1 MTTHEPSAEHD
12 LGGLRERFDPRAQW
26 RLAITSAR
34 ALHRLGSGIRR
45 TGAGADKVR
54 ELMSDSEGSVQQDVE
69 VDVVGDVATQVRPNM
84 ETSSREDRDTAS
96 QGEPA
101 QNDQINSADLEAN
114 PLSQGERRTVSEDQL
129 SMPGKLDLSNS
140 QDGTNTGDSS
150 SWLQVFHWNK

>member
-1 MTTHEPSAEHD
+1 LTTCDPSVEHD
-12 LGGLRERFDPRAQW
+12 LGGLRESFDPRARW

-54 ELMSDSEGSVQQDVE
+54 EPLSDSEESVQQDVE
-69 VDVVGDVATQVRPNM
+69 GDAASDVATQVRSDT
-84 ETSSREDRDTAS
+84 ETSSRENRDIAS
-96 QGEPA
+96 QDEPA
-101 QNDQINSADLEAN
+101 QNDQINSAGPEAN
-114 PLSQGERRTVSEDQL
+114 PLIQGEMRTVSEDQL
-129 SMPGKLDLSNS
+129 SMPGKLDLSNP